1 MTVITRQPN
10 STGSIAAP
18 STGTITDRFG
28 RSFDYLRIA
37 LTQRCNLRC
46 VYCIPE
52 EGLPFIAGEN
62 LLTTNEI
69 LRLIKV
75 GAALG
80 VTKVRFTGGEP
91 LLRPD
96 LADIIAGTAGT
107 SGVESIHL
115 TTNGILLA
123 EQVSRLQQAGLDGVN
138 ISLDTLQPAK
148 FVELA
153 RRDCLEQVLGGLHAA
168 LAANIPT
175 VKINVVAMRGLN
187 DDEMGAFLA
196 LSRELPITVRFIE
209 LMPFDVHQIWK
220 TGRFLGVDQMR
231 DRLREEFPGLEATE
245 GSATEELVFRWQDGQ
260 GKVAL
265 IPAYSRSICGG
276 CTRIRITAD
285 GQVRNCLYASR
296 EFDLMEILRGGGADE
311 ELAAALKTT
320 MLQKPQDG
328 WVAQK
333 QAASSKNGVARQSM
347 TQIGG

>member
-1 MTVITRQPN
+1 MTVTTRQPHP
-10 STGSIAAP
+10 TGSVAAP
-18 STGTITDRFG
+18 ATEVIQDRFG

-46 VYCIPE
+46 IYCIPE
-52 EGLPFIAGEN
+52 AGLPFTAGEN
-62 LLTTNEI
+62 LLRTNEV

-75 GAALG
+75 GASLG

-96 LADIIAGTAGT
+96 LEDIIAGTVGI

-115 TTNGILLA
+115 TTNGVLLA
-123 EQVSRLQQAGLDGVN
+123 EQVSRLQRAGLDGVN

-148 FVELA
+148 FGQLA
-153 RRDCLEQVLGGLHAA
+153 RRDNLEQVLGGLHAA

-187 DDEMGAFLA
+187 DGEMGAFVA
-196 LSRELPITVRFIE
+196 LSRQLGITVRFIE
-209 LMPFDVHQIWK
+209 LMPFDAHQIWK
-220 TGRFLGVDQMR
+220 TGRFLGMDQMR
-231 DRLREEFPGLEATE
+231 DRLREQFPDLQATD
-245 GSATEELVFRWQDGQ
+245 GSATEGLVFRWRDGQ

-265 IPAYSRSICGG
+265 IPAYSRSICGS
-276 CTRIRITAD
+276 CNRIRITAD
-285 GQVRNCLYASR
+285 GQVRNCLYAAH
-296 EFDLMEILRGGGADE
+296 EFDLMATLRGGGTDG
-311 ELAAALKTT
+311 ELANALKTA

-333 QAASSKNGVARQSM
+333 QAATGLNGVARQSM